1 MDPCFHT
8 IAYGPPVPV
17 YEATYPADFTHSEY
31 NFLVRRGSG
40 NSCRYILRAPGQ
52 REQTRRE
59 RERSLCDCR
68 GDTCSEGNG
77 VDSRLLAGGM
87 LGPWIY
93 CML

>member
-1 MDPCFHT
+1 MFPHNSIRT
-8 IAYGPPVPV
+8 PVPV

-59 RERSLCDCR
+59 R
-68 GDTCSEGNG
+68 G
-77 VDSRLLAGGM
+77 VCVIVGEILVEKEMVLTVD
-87 LGPWIY
+87 Y
-93 CML
+93 